1 MNIVTTFDHIAIASP
16 RMSDA
21 GVALMAELGAVPAY
35 GGDGRAYRFGQWR
48 FANGA
53 RLEVLE
59 PVGAEGFLHRF
70 LAQHGP
76 GVHHVTFRVPDLRAA
91 CARAE
96 AAGYGIVGYN
106 DSNPYWQEAFLH
118 PRQAMGIVVQL
129 AQSRPAPPGT
139 GPRWSPPAMPP
150 GAPPAPALLGLRLSA
165 RDAVRARRQWV
176 DVLGGEPA
184 EGPADELI
192 LRWPRSPLR
201 LVVEIDAGAPEGPL
215 ALDLVTDLPVAGD
228 EPHAVLGV
236 TLRTVKDGA
245 AGGTA

>member
-1 MNIVTTFDHIAIASP
+1 MNTVTTFDHIAIASP

-21 GVALMAELGAVPAY
+21 GVVLMAELGAVPAY

-139 GPRWSPPAMPP
+139 PRMPACPKNARAAASGVAAFDSRASCTM
-150 GAPPAPALLGLRLSA
+150 ASCCGLMA
-165 RDAVRARRQWV
+165 ATYCFW
-176 DVLGGEPA
+176 
-184 EGPADELI
+184 
-192 LRWPRSPLR
+192 
-201 LVVEIDAGAPEGPL
+201 LVVVQADGN
-215 ALDLVTDLPVAGD
+215 VTRNARSGW
-228 EPHAVLGV
+228 
-236 TLRTVKDGA
+236 
-245 AGGTA
+245 